1 MTDGDQPRPP
11 LLARLRAVTAQ
22 ALRDSR
28 EQAAMR
34 WAATRLAWQSARLTS
49 GLLLAANAVS
59 SGLLV
64 TYIFFSGELLAH
76 ILPAARDGWGS
87 AAGADVAGYLAAVG
101 ACFLATQ
108 VLTPVKTRLANLVL
122 RQVDGTVRER
132 LAAASVRLP
141 GLAPFEDQSLTRELA
156 MAGEAL
162 DGGFRSPGEAV
173 SGMMTLAGLYV
184 QAYLAALL
192 IAILLSPLVALGL
205 LAGGLAIR
213 RSHRI
218 GLVLEGRSRSR
229 NWDSEREAGYY
240 RQVALDGA
248 AGREIRVF
256 GLAGWLRGRFRRI
269 SVESLASS
277 MAIRRRVHGNRFIP
291 PVIFATLAGIASVG
305 WIAAHAGPGGIPLRD
320 LVICL
325 QGGYLCL
332 QIGNYF
338 QEDWQTQHGLG
349 ALEALRKFEADSAA
363 LTAGTELTPGP
374 DTPAGAAR
382 DPAGMPRESLR
393 FDEVSFRYPGAERLV
408 LDGLTLEVPTGK
420 SLAVVGLNG
429 AGKTTL
435 VKLLAGLYQPASGA
449 ITVDGTDLRE
459 LRLTAWQRNV
469 AAIYQDFERYQ
480 LPAAENIAFG
490 DAADPA
496 RRADIR
502 WAAAQAGV
510 LEVLDALPRG
520 LETPLAAGYA
530 DGTDLSGGQWQR
542 VALARAF
549 YALRAGA
556 GILVLD
562 EPTASLDVRGEAEFL
577 DQFIELTRGVTT
589 IVISHRFA
597 TVRHADEI
605 VVLDGGRIT
614 ERGSHES
621 LLADGGRYAEL
632 FRLQAERFADSRAEA
647 GSREEAGAQEEAG
660 SREEP
665 EGAR

>member
-1 MTDGDQPRPP
+1 MTDGEQSRTN
-11 LLARLRAVTAQ
+11 LVKRLRAVASQ

-28 EQAAMR
+28 DQAAMR
-34 WAATRLAWQSARLTS
+34 WAAARLAYQAARLTS
-49 GLLLAANAVS
+49 ALLLVVNVGSAA
-59 SGLLV
+59 LLV
-64 TYIFFSGELLAH
+64 TYIFFSGELLAQ
-76 ILPAARDGWGS
+76 IPAAARDGWNS
-87 AAGADVAGYLAAVG
+87 PAGGAVAGYLAAVG
-101 ACFLATQ
+101 ACFLGTQ
-108 VLTPVKTRLANLVL
+108 VLAPVKTRLGDLVL
-122 RQVDGTVRER
+122 RQVDGAVRGR
-132 LAAASVRLP
+132 LAVASVGMP
-141 GLAPFEDQSLTRELA
+141 GVAPFEDQQLVRQLS
-156 MAGEAL
+156 MANEGL

-173 SGMMTLAGLYV
+173 SGMLTIAGLYV

-205 LAGGLAIR
+205 LAAGLAIR

-218 GLVLEGRSRSR
+218 GLVLETRSRSR
-229 NWDSEREAGYY
+229 NWDMEREAGYY

-269 SVESLASS
+269 SVEALQAS

-291 PVIFATLAGIASVG
+291 PVIFATLAGSASVL
-305 WIAAHAGPGGIPLRD
+305 WIAAHAGPGGFPLRD

-325 QGGYLCL
+325 QAGYLCL

-338 QEDWQTQHGLG
+338 QEDWQTQFGLA
-349 ALEALRKFEADSAA
+349 ALDALQKFEAGSAA
-363 LTAGTELTPGP
+363 LVGDDAGSLA
-374 DTPAGAAR
+374 DAAR
-382 DPAGMPRESLR
+382 DPAGMPRETLR
-393 FDEVSFRYPGAERLV
+393 FEAVSFRYPGAERLI
-408 LDGLTLEVPTGK
+408 LDGLTLDVPVGK

-429 AGKTTL
+429 AGKTTI
-435 VKLLAGLYQPASGA
+435 VKLLAGLYQPTSGA
-449 ITVDGTDLRE
+449 ISVDGNDLRE
-459 LRLTAWQRNV
+459 LRLAAWQRNV

-496 RRADIR
+496 RRDDIR
-502 WAAAQAGV
+502 WAAAQAGI
-510 LEVLDALPRG
+510 LDVLDGLPRG
-520 LETPLAAGYA
+520 LDTPLAAGYA

-556 GILVLD
+556 RILVLD

-577 DQFIELTRGVTT
+577 DQFIELTKGVTT
-589 IVISHRFA
+589 LVISHRFA
-597 TVRHADEI
+597 TVRHAAKI
-605 VVLDGGRIT
+605 VVLNGGRIT
-614 ERGSHES
+614 EQGTHES

-632 FRLQAERFADSRAEA
+632 FRLQAERFADSPDEA
-647 GSREEAGAQEEAG
+647 DSLEE
-660 SREEP
+660 S